1 MTQKSNMEL
10 WNKVCETDPKHTKKV
25 TFGRGFTA
33 IDPMWQ
39 VHNATQQFGP
49 AGEGWGWEVVQTQF
63 LPTNFVACLVRVW
76 HGDPS
81 TYVEQWGQCGLYI
94 DKNDSKKDDDCMK
107 KATTD
112 GLTKCLSYFGFNADV
127 FLGKFDDNKYVA
139 EMEAKHKELTPEEK
153 KANEYA
159 DNLIAEIEKLDSV
172 EKIEA
177 YKADIKKNF
186 KENNLNKA
194 HLAKIGTAFDKRE
207 QQLAA

>member
-1 MTQKSNMEL
+1 MSKHMEL

-39 VHNATQQFGP
+39 VHNATEQFGP
-49 AGEGWGWEVVQTQF
+49 AGEGWGWEVRDTVFLQTNQ
-63 LPTNFVACLVRVW
+63 VACLVRVW
-76 HGDPS
+76 HGSPDK
-81 TYVEQWGQCGLYI
+81 YIEQWGQCGMYI

-127 FLGKFDDNKYVA
+127 FLGKFDDNKYVQ
-139 EMEAKHKELTPEEK
+139 EMAHKHRELTPEEK
-153 KANEYA
+153 AADEYA
-159 DNLIAEIEKLDSV
+159 ENLIKEIAELESV

-177 YKADIKKNF
+177 YKADVKANF
-186 KENNLNKA
+186 KEHHLNKT
-194 HLAKIGTAFDKRE
+194 HLANIGSAFSQRE
-207 QQLAA
+207 KQLAA